1 MTHLLLLLPDFLL
14 IVLGYWLCRHTPLD
28 RPIWDGVERLVYHLL
43 FPCLL
48 FVAIVRQPLA
58 LGETLTFA
66 GCGLAV
72 VVCGIALAH
81 ALRFWPHLDAHL
93 HASGA
98 QTAFRFNSYVGLA
111 LAERIGGVQA
121 VASIAL
127 LIALCVPLCN
137 VAAVWPLARRSG
149 QHLGRELVRNPLI
162 VGTVTGLL
170 VNLSGLSVPE
180 VLITTLSRVGGASLP
195 MGLMAVGAGLRMGA
209 LKEAPG
215 MAAALLG
222 IRHAVLPLF
231 AIVLVDAVGLP
242 PGQQA
247 VVVAFAAL
255 PTASSAYVLA
265 TRMGGHGAFV
275 AGLVSVSTL
284 LGMFSAPLALAL
296 LQQLQTA

>member
-1 MTHLLLLLPDFLL
+1 MNHLLLLLPDFLL
-14 IVLGYWLCRHTPLD
+14 IVLGYGLCRHTTLD
-28 RPIWDGVERLVYHLL
+28 RPIWEGVERLVYHVL

-58 LGETLTFA
+58 FGQTLTFA

-72 VVCGIALAH
+72 VGCGIALAH
-81 ALRFWPHLDAHL
+81 ALRCWPHLDAHL

-121 VASIAL
+121 VAWMAL

-149 QHLGRELVRNPLI
+149 QHLGRELARNPLI
-162 VGTVTGLL
+162 LGTVAGLL
-170 VNLSGLSVPE
+170 VNIAGVGLPD

-215 MAAALLG
+215 MAAYLLG
-222 IRHAVLPLF
+222 IRHGVLPLW
-231 AIVLVDAVGLP
+231 AILLVNLAGLP

-275 AGLVSVSTL
+275 AGLVSLSTL

-296 LQQLQTA
+296 LQHLQGA